1 MVPGRTMSYTA
12 GGGMHPERTY
22 PNTRGLT
29 LYRIRHGSARQCAR
43 GRQVPVWV
51 ERGVLRLP
59 PPGVP
64 LLLVGPGTGV
74 APFRAFLEERA
85 EAAAAG
91 AALRVFGPVSR
102 HMS

>member
-1 MVPGRTMSYTA
+1 MGQPVGVRA
-12 GGGMHPERTY
+12 
-22 PNTRGLT
+22 
-29 LYRIRHGSARQCAR
+29 